1 MIAEADD
8 MVAVGK
14 FTNQWNDLCNMDVT
28 PIMTDE
34 QVGQILMS

>member
-8 MVAVGK
+8 MIAVGK
-14 FTNQWNDLCNMDVT
+14 FTNQFNDLCNIDVT

-34 QVGQILMS
+34 QAGQVLMS

>member
-8 MVAVGK
+8 MIAVGK
-14 FTNQWNDLCNMDVT
+14 FTNQSNDLCNMYVT

-34 QVGQILMS
+34 QFGQVLIS